1 MAIIEFMTKNAV
13 LSIIIISLIVSL
25 TTSVFMKIFTDQE
38 RIKELKK
45 RQKELNL
52 KIRELQKKNEFS
64 KIEELNKEVLDVSM
78 QLMKSSFSGKQFLFT
93 TIPLLFLFSW
103 LRTTYVPILG
113 NSWLWIYLAST
124 LVSNIIIRKVLKM
137 A

>member
-1 MAIIEFMTKNAV
+1 MTIIDFMTENAV
-13 LSIIIISLIVSL
+13 LSIIIIGLVASLI
-25 TTSVFMKIFTDQE
+25 TSIFMKIFTDQE
-38 RIKELKK
+38 KIKILKN

-64 KIEELNKEVLDVSM
+64 KIEELNKEVLDVGM

-93 TIPLLFLFSW
+93 TIPLLLLFSW

-113 NSWLWIYLAST
+113 NSWLWIYLASN
-124 LVSNIIIRKVLKM
+124 LVSNMIIRKVLKM